1 MSQQINLYDPGLLHR
16 REWRTAINLALV
28 AGVLLA
34 LVIGWGGWLRIE
46 SRAAEAQAADAGQ
59 RAKVLQDQVA
69 AIGKLMAERK
79 PDGRIE
85 EQLANERAALA
96 DRQEVLGILKK
107 GLEPESARYS
117 AVLRAL
123 AYQTP
128 SGLWLTGI
136 SVNES
141 DMEIRGRMIAPG
153 LVPEFVK
160 RLNAEKVF
168 RGRAFAKLEI
178 NVVNAAASPVGA
190 AAATDAQP
198 VAPVVSYYEFRLA
211 PDQSGGRP

>member
-1 MSQQINLYDPGLLHR
+1 MSQQINLYDPALLYR
-16 REWRTAINLALV
+16 REWRTATNLALV
-28 AGVLLA
+28 GAVLLA
-34 LVIGWGGWLRIE
+34 LVIGWGSWLRIE
-46 SRAAEAQAADAGQ
+46 SRAAEARAVEASE
-59 RAKVLQDQVA
+59 RAKILQDQVT

-85 EQLANERAALA
+85 AQLAAERAALA

-117 AVLRAL
+117 DVLRAL

-128 SGLWLTGI
+128 SGLWLTGL
-136 SVNES
+136 SVSEA

-168 RGRAFAKLEI
+168 RGRTFAKLEI
-178 NVVNAAASPVGA
+178 NVVNVPASPVGG
-190 AAATDAQP
+190 AAATAAQP
-198 VAPVVSYYEFRLA
+198 VAPVSYYEFRLA
-211 PDQSGGRP
+211 PDQPGARP